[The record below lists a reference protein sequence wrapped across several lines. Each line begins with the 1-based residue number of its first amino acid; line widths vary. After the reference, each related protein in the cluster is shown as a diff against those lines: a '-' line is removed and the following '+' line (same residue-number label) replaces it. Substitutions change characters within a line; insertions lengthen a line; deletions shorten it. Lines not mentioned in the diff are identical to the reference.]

1 NSFLGYGH
9 YTWKCAEA
17 LSDFLVKYPE
27 EVRGLRVLELGA
39 GTGLC
44 GITAA
49 LLGALHVRFTDK
61 DLTCSDT
68 LHLNAQLNGIKNYDF
83 TPLDWNYPLDW
94 SGGFFDIILASD
106 CLYDKE
112 VYEPFLK
119 TATLQLR
126 VNNNASLLLSFENRS
141 SFTDISVLFKKYGL
155 KADVFTTPGNSF
167 RNIHLLRVT
176 SSQQ

>member
-1 NSFLGYGH
+1 MGYGH

-49 LLGALHVRFTDK
+49 ILGALHVRFTDK
-61 DLTCSDT
+61 DMTYSDK
-68 LHLNAQLNGIKNYDF
+68 LHLNAQLNGIRNYDF
-83 TPLDWNYPLDW
+83 TPLDWDYPLDW
-94 SGGFFDIILASD
+94 SGGIFDTILASD

-119 TATLQLR
+119 TAALQLR

-141 SFTDISVLFKKYGL
+141 SFTDLSVLFKKYGL
-155 KADVFTTPGNSF
+155 KADVLTTPSNSF

-176 SSQQ
+176 SIQQ